1 MKHEKINNNIASQ
14 IFTKIGPLA
23 FLPISKTETSIVYSI
38 KNSVNVK
45 KENLIELIKLHNSNY
60 KIKEIKKISSFE
72 LSSMNLRRYHHKN
85 ILAFGEL
92 THKIHPLAG
101 QGFNMIIRDIK
112 TLLTIVKHKV
122 DLGMPLD
129 ISVSKEFE
137 KETKSKNYLFSNG
150 IDFIYELFNI
160 ESKLDNDIL
169 SKFIQYFGKN
179 SSLNK
184 IFTKIAD
191 KGSIF

>member
-1 MKHEKINNNIASQ
+1 
-14 IFTKIGPLA
+14 
-23 FLPISKTETSIVYSI
+23 
-38 KNSVNVK
+38 
-45 KENLIELIKLHNSNY
+45 
-60 KIKEIKKISSFE
+60 
-72 LSSMNLRRYHHKN
+72 
-85 ILAFGEL
+85 
-92 THKIHPLAG
+92 
-101 QGFNMIIRDIK
+101 
-112 TLLTIVKHKV
+112 
-122 DLGMPLD
+122 MPLD